1 MEKTRALL
9 VQQGVWGNSAASM
22 PLAIGYLKSYAE
34 TDERIRR
41 RMDITIRNYPGDA
54 GLNAMARDLIRD
66 GVPDIL
72 CFSVLGWNFRAFGA
86 LAETF
91 KQMNP
96 QGWVVFGGNHV
107 AHQAERVFR
116 MFPEVDVVV
125 NGEGELVF
133 RDLMN
138 GYLDGAR
145 RTELHEIGGLSFR
158 EADGNLVTTPQRE
171 RIQDLEIL
179 PSPILTGAI
188 PLVDKRGRFLY
199 DYALMETNRGCPY
212 KCAFCYWGGA
222 TGQKMRAFSRERL
235 REELDVLG
243 RHGAEILMLADSN
256 FGLLRE
262 DEEFL
267 DDLLRVR
274 RKYGFPK
281 RLETSW
287 AKNKSAGFYRI
298 MEKMKQSG
306 MHSAFILALQTMDD
320 SVLDLMRRRNMKLN
334 DWESLVAWLT
344 EHEIT
349 PYLELIWGAP
359 GETVASFLDG
369 YDRAARHTPFI
380 AVHPLMLLPN
390 TEYHDKR
397 QEHGL
402 VTVRGEQDDF
412 DYVLSHNT
420 MTLADNERMLRFIC
434 WNRVLARSLWLH
446 NIWVALRELAD
457 IPQSRVILSF
467 SDWVEK
473 SDDPEAREL
482 HAVAKPTSSASE
494 NVDPNVWRLLTKRL
508 LKLWWEEAMKPD
520 LPQHLVSFLDE
531 VFRYDLMCQPV
542 RMLPDGSGPEEDLPV
557 VARHGESWYLRSKVE
572 FLYPVPELIAALRR
586 GETVSTE
593 PASTETER
601 HTTDFY
607 YRAEFGGDLQHYFR
621 MDRFRGLT
629 EQQLDEQSTKV

>member
-1 MEKTRALL
+1 METRVLL

-22 PLAIGYLKSYAE
+22 PLAIGYLKAYA
-34 TDERIRR
+34 DADDRIRR
-41 RMDITIRNYPGDA
+41 RMDISIRNYPGDA

-66 GVPDIL
+66 GCPDIL
-72 CFSVLGWNFRAFGA
+72 CFSVLGWNFRAFGT

-107 AHQAERVFR
+107 AYQAERVFR
-116 MFPEVDVVV
+116 MFPQVDVVV
-125 NGEGELVF
+125 NGEGELIF
-133 RDLMN
+133 RDLLN
-138 GYLDGAR
+138 GYLDGAQR
-145 RTELHEIGGLSFR
+145 GELHEIGGISFR
-158 EADGNLVTTPQRE
+158 EADGNLVTTPERE

-188 PLVDKRGRFLY
+188 PLVDKKGGFRY

-222 TGQKMRAFSRERL
+222 TGQKIRAFSRERL
-235 REELDVLG
+235 REELEVLG
-243 RHGAEILMLADSN
+243 RHGADILMLADSN
-256 FGLLRE
+256 FGLMRQ

-267 DDLLRVR
+267 DDMLRVR

-287 AKNKSAGFYRI
+287 AKNKSPGFYRI

-344 EHEIT
+344 DHGIT

-359 GETVASFLDG
+359 GETVESFLDG
-369 YDRAARHTPFI
+369 YDRAAQHTPFI

-397 QEHGL
+397 EQHGL

-412 DYVLSHNT
+412 DYVLSHRT

-434 WNRVLARSLWLH
+434 WNRVLARSLFLH
-446 NIWVALRELAD
+446 NIWVALRSLAGV
-457 IPQSRVILSF
+457 PQSQVLLSF
-467 SDWVEK
+467 SDWVDK
-473 SDDPEAREL
+473 SEDPDAREL
-482 HAVAKPTSSASE
+482 CAVARPANSASE
-494 NVDPNVWRLLTKRL
+494 LVDPNVWRLLTKRL
-508 LKLWWEEAMKPD
+508 LRQWWEEAMRPA
-520 LPQHLVSFLDE
+520 LPEHLLPVLDE
-531 VFRYDLMCQPV
+531 VFRYDLLCQPV
-542 RMLPDGSGPEEDLPV
+542 RRLPDGSGPEEDLPV
-557 VARHGESWYLRSKVE
+557 VSKYGESWYLRSEAE
-572 FLYPVPELIAALRR
+572 FTHPVPRLIAALRR

-593 PASTETER
+593 PER
-601 HTTDFY
+601 HTADFY
-607 YRAEFGGDLQHYFR
+607 YRTEFGGDLQHYFR

-629 EQQLDEQSTKV
+629 EQQLDEQFTKV

>member
-1 MEKTRALL
+1 METRVLL

-22 PLAIGYLKSYAE
+22 PLAIGYLKAYADA
-34 TDERIRR
+34 DERIRR
-41 RMDITIRNYPGDA
+41 RMDISIRNYSGDVA
-54 GLNAMARDLIRD
+54 LNAMARDLIRD
-66 GVPDIL
+66 GCPDIL
-72 CFSVLGWNFRAFGA
+72 CFSVLGWNYRAFGS

-91 KQMNP
+91 KQTNP
-96 QGWVVFGGNHV
+96 QGWVIFGGNHV

-116 MFPEVDVVV
+116 MFPQVDVVV
-125 NGEGELVF
+125 NGEGELIF

-145 RTELHEIGGLSFR
+145 RTELHEISGISFR
-158 EADGNLVTTPQRE
+158 EADGNLVTTPERE
-171 RIQDLEIL
+171 RIEDLEIL
-179 PSPILTGAI
+179 PSPILTGAV
-188 PLVDKRGRFLY
+188 PLTGKKGRFLY

-222 TGQKMRAFSRERL
+222 TGQKIRAFSRERL
-235 REELDVLG
+235 REELEVLG

-256 FGLLRE
+256 FGLLRQ

-274 RKYGFPK
+274 STYGFPR

-287 AKNKSAGFYRI
+287 AKNKSPGFYRI

-334 DWESLVAWLT
+334 DWESLVAWLI
-344 EHEIT
+344 EHGIT

-359 GETVASFLDG
+359 GETIASFLDG

-397 QEHGL
+397 EQHGL

-412 DYVLSHNT
+412 DYVLAHKT

-434 WNRVLARSLWLH
+434 WNRVLARSLLLH
-446 NIWVALRELAD
+446 NIWVALRELAGV
-457 IPQSRVILSF
+457 PQSRVILSF
-467 SDWVEK
+467 SDWIEK
-473 SDDPEAREL
+473 SDDPEARQL
-482 HAVAKPTSSASE
+482 HAVAKPASSASE
-494 NVDPNVWRLLTKRL
+494 LVGPDVWRLLTKRL
-508 LKLWWEEAMKPD
+508 LRQWWEEAMRPD
-520 LPQHLVSFLDE
+520 VPEHLLPVLDE
-531 VFRYDLMCQPV
+531 VFRYDLLCQPV
-542 RMLPDGSGPEEDLPV
+542 RSLPDGSGPEEDLPV
-557 VARHGESWYLRSKVE
+557 VTKYGERWYLRRDAE
-572 FLYPVPELIAALRR
+572 FTHPVPLLIAALRR

-593 PASTETER
+593 PER
-601 HTTDFY
+601 HTEDFY
-607 YRAEFGGDLQHYFR
+607 YRVEFGGDLQHYFR

-629 EQQLDEQSTKV
+629 EQQLDEQFTKV

>member
-1 MEKTRALL
+1 MATRVLL
-9 VQQGVWGNSAASM
+9 VQQGVWGNSAVSM
-22 PLAIGYLKSYAE
+22 PLAIGYLKAYAE
-34 TDERIRR
+34 ADERIRR
-41 RMDITIRNYPGDA
+41 RMDISLRNYPGDA
-54 GLNAMARDLIRD
+54 GLNAMARDLVRD
-66 GVPDIL
+66 GCPDIL

-91 KQMNP
+91 KQLNP
-96 QGWVVFGGNHV
+96 NGWVVFGGNHV
-107 AHQAERVFR
+107 AHQGERVFR
-116 MFPEVDVVV
+116 KFPQVDVVV

-133 RDLMN
+133 RDLLN
-138 GYLDGAR
+138 GYLDGAGR
-145 RTELHEIGGLSFR
+145 DALHEIAGVSFR
-158 EADGNLVTTPQRE
+158 GTEGDLVTTPERE

-179 PSPILTGAI
+179 PSPILTGAV
-188 PLVDKRGRFLY
+188 PLVDRGGRFLY

-235 REELDVLG
+235 REELELLG
-243 RHGAEILMLADSN
+243 RRGAEILMLADSN
-256 FGLLRE
+256 FGLLRQ

-287 AKNKSAGFYRI
+287 AKNKSPGFYRI

-344 EHEIT
+344 DHGIT

-390 TEYHDKR
+390 TEYHDKKD
-397 QEHGL
+397 QHGM

-412 DYVLSHNT
+412 DYVLAHDT

-446 NIWVALRELAD
+446 NIWVALRELAAV
-457 IPQSRVILSF
+457 PQSRVILSF
-467 SDWVEK
+467 SDWIEK
-473 SDDPEAREL
+473 SDDPDAREL
-482 HAVAKPTSSASE
+482 HALARPASSASE

-508 LKLWWEEAMKPD
+508 LRLWWEEALRPD
-520 LPQHLVSFLDE
+520 LPEDLLPLLDE
-531 VFRYDLMCQPV
+531 VFRYDLLCQPV
-542 RMLPDGSGPEEDLPV
+542 RPLPDGSGPEEDLPV
-557 VARHGESWYLRSKVE
+557 VTRHGERWYLRSDTE
-572 FLYPVPELIAALRR
+572 FTHPVPRLIAALRR

-593 PASTETER
+593 PER
-601 HTTDFY
+601 HTADFY
-607 YRAEFGGDLQHYFR
+607 YRTEFGGDLQHYFR

-629 EQQLDEQSTKV
+629 EQQLEQQFTKA

>member
-1 MEKTRALL
+1 METRVLL

-22 PLAIGYLKSYAE
+22 PLAIGYLKAYAE
-34 TDERIRR
+34 ADDRIRR
-41 RMDITIRNYPGDA
+41 RMDISIRNYPGDA

-66 GVPDIL
+66 GCPDIL
-72 CFSVLGWNFRAFGA
+72 CFSVLGWNFRAFGT

-107 AHQAERVFR
+107 AYQAERVLR
-116 MFPEVDVVV
+116 MFPQVDVVV
-125 NGEGELVF
+125 NGEGELIF
-133 RDLMN
+133 RDLLN
-138 GYLDGAR
+138 GYLDGAQR
-145 RTELHEIGGLSFR
+145 GALHEIGGISFR
-158 EADGNLVTTPQRE
+158 EADGNLVTTPERE

-188 PLVDKRGRFLY
+188 PLAGDKGGFRY
-199 DYALMETNRGCPY
+199 DYALLETNRGCPY
-212 KCAFCYWGGA
+212 KCSFCYWGGA
-222 TGQKMRAFSRERL
+222 TGQKIRAFSRERL
-235 REELDVLG
+235 REELELLG

-256 FGLLRE
+256 FGLLRQ

-267 DDLLRVR
+267 DDMLRVR

-287 AKNKSAGFYRI
+287 AKNKSPGFYRI

-344 EHEIT
+344 EHGIT

-369 YDRAARHTPFI
+369 YDRAAQHTPFI

-397 QEHGL
+397 EQHGL

-412 DYVLSHNT
+412 DYVLSHKT

-434 WNRVLARSLWLH
+434 WNRVLARSLFLH
-446 NIWVALRELAD
+446 NIWVALRGLAG
-457 IPQSRVILSF
+457 IPQSQVLLSF
-467 SDWVEK
+467 SDWIEK
-473 SDDPEAREL
+473 SEDHEAREL
-482 HAVAKPTSSASE
+482 HAVAKPASSASE
-494 NVDPNVWRLLTKRL
+494 LVDPNVWRLLTKRL
-508 LKLWWEEAMKPD
+508 LRRWWEEAMRPVLPED
-520 LPQHLVSFLDE
+520 LLPVLDE
-531 VFRYDLMCQPV
+531 VFRYDLLCQPV
-542 RMLPDGSGPEEDLPV
+542 RLLRDGSGPEEDLPV
-557 VARHGESWYLRSKVE
+557 VTRYDESWYLRGDTE
-572 FLYPVPELIAALRR
+572 FTHPVPHLIAALRR

-593 PASTETER
+593 PER
-601 HTTDFY
+601 HTEDFY
-607 YRAEFGGDLQHYFR
+607 YRTGFGGDLQHYFR

-629 EQQLDEQSTKV
+629 GQQLDAQFTKV

>member
-22 PLAIGYLKSYAE
+22 PLAIGYLKSYA
-34 TDERIRR
+34 DADDRVRR
-41 RMDITIRNYPGDA
+41 LVDISIRNYPGDA

-72 CFSVLGWNFRAFGA
+72 CFSVLGWNFRAFGT

-96 QGWVVFGGNHV
+96 QGWVIFGGNHV

-116 MFPEVDVVV
+116 MFPQVDVVV

-138 GYLDGAR
+138 AYIDGAR
-145 RTELHEIGGLSFR
+145 HAELHGIQGISFR
-158 EADGNLVTTPQRE
+158 ETDGNLVTTPPRE

-188 PLVDKRGRFLY
+188 PLVDKKGRFLY

-243 RHGAEILMLADSN
+243 RHGADILMLADSN

-274 RKYGFPK
+274 SKYGFPN

-334 DWESLVAWLT
+334 DWEGLVSWLI
-344 EHEIT
+344 EHDIT

-359 GETVASFLDG
+359 GETVASFLEG

-390 TEYHDKR
+390 TEYHTKK

-467 SDWVEK
+467 SDWVEE

-482 HAVAKPTSSASE
+482 HAVARPTSSASE

-508 LKLWWEEAMKPD
+508 LKLWWEESMRPG
-520 LPQHLVSFLDE
+520 LPPHLVPVMDE
-531 VFRYDLMCQPV
+531 VFRYDLMCQPI

-557 VARHGESWYLRSKVE
+557 VTKHGENWYLRSKVE
-572 FLYPVPELIAALRR
+572 FLYPVSDLIAALRR
-586 GETVSTE
+586 GERV
-593 PASTETER
+593 STETER

-629 EQQLDEQSTKV
+629 EQQVDERCTKV